1 MRPRWNRLLAIALLS
16 AACAPATNTATGIV
30 VAVDQATLT
39 DVRSFTL
46 RTETGDMV
54 GFRIGDLDL
63 SEGAFPPNHLREH
76 MATASPVTV
85 TYTGGDPDRVAVRL
99 VDAPQAEQ

>member
-30 VAVDQATLT
+30 VAVEQASLT

-46 RTETGDMV
+46 RIETGDMV
-54 GFRIGDLDL
+54 AFRIGDLDL
-63 SEGAFPPNHLREH
+63 SQGAFPPNHLREH
-76 MATASPVTV
+76 MATATPVTV
-85 TYTGGDPDRVAVRL
+85 TYTGSDSDRVAIRL
-99 VDAPQAEQ
+99 VDAPEAER